1 MKAAVLEDNEK
12 LIYRDIDTPQT
23 SAGTVQIKVAACG
36 ICGSDVPRVFDHA
49 AHNYPLI
56 LGHEFSGIVSA
67 VGDSVENVK
76 VGDHV
81 VAAPLV
87 PCMTCPD
94 CAAGNYSL
102 CKHYSFIGSRQNG
115 AMADYIVVPAAN
127 VLPIPEKLSF
137 KQAATIEPSTVALH
151 ALRICNY
158 AAGKRVAVL
167 GCGIIGLY
175 TVQWAK
181 LLGAAHITAISRG
194 KRGLDAAVKLGA
206 DSAISTDG
214 TMEKALDAAVKAGFD
229 YVFECSGSETT
240 IQLSLRLVG
249 NKGTVCFI
257 GTPKKPLQ
265 FTVPQFEQI
274 NRKECIVTGSWMSY
288 SAPFPGSEWTDTIDY
303 MSSGKLQFIPEL
315 VHDTYPMS
323 QAMEAFR
330 QIRAGGT
337 KGRVLLLNDMDK

>member
-1 MKAAVLEDNEK
+1 MKAAVLEGNER
-12 LIYRDIDTPQT
+12 LIYRDIETPQVT
-23 SAGTVQIKVAACG
+23 AGTVQIQVAACG
-36 ICGSDVPRVFDHA
+36 ICGSDVPRVFDNG

-67 VGDSVENVK
+67 VGEGVSNVK

-87 PCMTCPD
+87 PCMDCPD
-94 CAAGNYSL
+94 CEKGNYSL

-115 AMADYIVVPAAN
+115 AMADYIVVPAVN
-127 VLPIPEKLSF
+127 VLPIPEDLSF
-137 KQAATIEPSTVALH
+137 QQAATIEPSTVALH

-175 TVQWAK
+175 TVQWAR
-181 LLGAAHITAISRG
+181 LLGAEHITAISRG
-194 KRGLDAAVKLGA
+194 KRGLEAALQCGA
-206 DSAISTDG
+206 DDIITTDG
-214 TMEKALDAAVKAGFD
+214 TMDEALDAAAKAGYD

-240 IQLSLRLVG
+240 IQLSLRLVA

-257 GTPKKPLQ
+257 GTPKKPLS
-265 FTVPQFEQI
+265 FTIPQFEQI

-288 SAPFPGSEWTDTIDY
+288 SAPFPGSEWTDTIAC
-303 MSSGKLQFIPEL
+303 MSDGRLKYVPGL
-315 VHDTYPMS
+315 VHGTYPMA
-323 QAMEAFR
+323 QAMDAFR
-330 QIRAGGT
+330 EIRAGGT
-337 KGRVLLLNDMDK
+337 KGRVLLLNNI

>member
-1 MKAAVLEDNEK
+1 MKAAVLCGNED
-12 LIYRDIDTPQT
+12 LIYRDIETPQAT
-23 SAGTVQIKVAACG
+23 AGTVQIRVAACG

-67 VGDSVENVK
+67 VGEGVENVT

-81 VAAPLV
+81 VAAPLI
-87 PCMTCPD
+87 PCMDCPD
-94 CAAGNYSL
+94 CRKGNYSL

-127 VLPIPEKLSF
+127 VLRIPEHLSME
-137 KQAATIEPSTVALH
+137 QAATIEPSTVALH
-151 ALRICNY
+151 ALRICGY
-158 AAGKRVAVL
+158 TAGKRVAVL

-175 TVQWAK
+175 AVQWAH
-181 LLGAAHITAISRG
+181 LLGAEHITAISRG
-194 KRGLDAAVKLGA
+194 RRGLDAALTMGA
-206 DSAISTDG
+206 DDAITTDG
-214 TMEKALDAAVKAGFD
+214 TMADALEDAAKAGYD

-240 IQLSLRLVG
+240 MQLSLRLVA

-257 GTPKKPLQ
+257 GTPKKPLC

-288 SAPFPGSEWTDTIDY
+288 SAPFPGSEWTDTIAY
-303 MSSGKLQFIPEL
+303 MADGRLQYLPGL
-315 VHDTYPMS
+315 VHGTYPMA
-323 QAMEAFR
+323 QAMDAFNE
-330 QIRAGGT
+330 IRSGSA
-337 KGRVLLLNDMDK
+337 KGRVLLLNNI

>member
-12 LIYRDIDTPQT
+12 LCYRDIETPQVT
-23 SAGTVQIKVAACG
+23 AGTVQIRVAACG

-56 LGHEFSGIVSA
+56 LGHEFAGTVSA
-67 VGDSVENVK
+67 VGEGVTHVK

-81 VAAPLV
+81 TAAPLV
-87 PCMTCPD
+87 PCMDCPD

-127 VLPIPEKLSF
+127 VLPIPEELSF
-137 KQAATIEPSTVALH
+137 EQAATIEPSTVALH
-151 ALRICNY
+151 ALRVCHY
-158 AAGKRVAVL
+158 TAGKRVAVL

-181 LLGAAHITAISRG
+181 LLGASQITAISRG
-194 KRGLDAAVKLGA
+194 KRGLEAAMKLGA
-206 DSAISTDG
+206 DRAITTDG
-214 TMEKALDAAVKAGFD
+214 TMEDELNAAIKAGFD
-229 YVFECSGSETT
+229 YVLECSGSETT
-240 IQLSLRLVG
+240 IKLSLQLVA

-257 GTPKKPLQ
+257 GTPKKPIS

-274 NRKECIVTGSWMSY
+274 NRKECVVTGSWMSY
-288 SAPFPGSEWTDTIDY
+288 SAPFPGSEWTDTVDC
-303 MSSGKLQFIPEL
+303 MSSGKLQFTPEL
-315 VHDTYPMS
+315 VDSTYPMS
-323 QAMEAFR
+323 QAMTAFEE
-330 QIRAGGT
+330 IHAGHT
-337 KGRVLLLNDMDK
+337 KGRVLLVNEN